1 MYEVDDVLI
10 MKKPH
15 PCGGN
20 AWTVTRVGVDI
31 KLRCQT
37 CGKYQNLTR
46 DEIKKRQKSIIK
58 KEDGQDEK

>member
-1 MYEVDDVLI
+1 MYELGDKLQ

-20 AWTVTRVGVDI
+20 IWEVVRVGVEI

-37 CGKYQNLTR
+37 CGKYQNLSR
-46 DEIKKRQKSIIK
+46 DDVKKRVKAVLK
-58 KEDGQDEK
+58 KDGNYEG